1 MGSTSRPLKALRTS
15 SSRHPSGMRSSS
27 GSGTISTAG
36 SRTSCL
42 GSEDV
47 SMKPVSAI
55 ARKTLRMI
63 LEASRDMYPREF
75 GAILRAEEGT
85 ITELILVPGTVSG
98 KRHAIFQLHT
108 LPADFSVVGTVHSH
122 PSGVYEPSD
131 EDLAL
136 FNKFGGIHIITGYPY
151 AEDTWAAWTNKGKR
165 TDLKVV
171 A

>member
-1 MGSTSRPLKALRTS
+1 
-15 SSRHPSGMRSSS
+15 MRSSS

-42 GSEDV
+42 DSEDV
-47 SMKPVSAI
+47 PMKPVSAI

-131 EDLAL
+131 ADLA
-136 FNKFGGIHIITGYPY
+136 FPNTSG
-151 AEDTWAAWTNKGKR
+151 R
-165 TDLKVV
+165 TRSVQDY
-171 A
+171 

>member
-1 MGSTSRPLKALRTS
+1 MGSTSRPLKAPRTS

-27 GSGTISTAG
+27 GSGTTSTAG

-42 GSEDV
+42 DSEDV
-47 SMKPVSAI
+47 PMKPVPAI
-55 ARKTLRMI
+55 AGKTLRMI

-85 ITELILVPGTVSG
+85 ITELILVPGTISG

-131 EDLAL
+131 EDRAL
-136 FNKFGGIHIITGYPY
+136 FNKFGGIHLITGYPY
-151 AEDTWAAWTNKGKR
+151 TKDSWAPRPNKGQR
-165 TDLKVV
+165 NQLKVV
-171 A
+171 T